1 MGAPGAVLTAI
12 LLVLLA
18 VVVWHF
24 WGDLSAMWHSITGWI
39 P

>member
-1 MGAPGAVLTAI
+1 MGAPGAVLAAI
-12 LLVLLA
+12 LLVVFA

-24 WGDLSAMWHSITGWI
+24 WGDLSAMWHSITRWI

>member
-1 MGAPGAVLTAI
+1 MGGPGAVLAVI

-24 WGDLSAMWHSITGWI
+24 WGDLSAMWHSIARWL

>member
-1 MGAPGAVLTAI
+1 MSGPGAVLTVI

-24 WGDLSAMWHSITGWI
+24 WTDLSAMWHSIMGAI